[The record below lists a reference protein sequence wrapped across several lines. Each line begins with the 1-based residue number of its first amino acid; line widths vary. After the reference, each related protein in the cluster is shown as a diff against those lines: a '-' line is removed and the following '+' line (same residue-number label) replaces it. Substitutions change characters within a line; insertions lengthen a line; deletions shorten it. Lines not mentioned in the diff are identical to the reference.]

1 MMKYENFVNI
11 PRILLQCDSLSGMIP
26 DRLSHYF
33 GEARNI
39 LLTFPPVEA
48 VNFGSIFRRIEE
60 TGGPVSLYVV

>member
-11 PRILLQCDSLSGMIP
+11 PRSPLQCDNLSGMIP
-26 DRLSHYF
+26 DRLSYYF
-33 GEARNI
+33 GAARKKF
-39 LLTFPPVEA
+39 LTFPPVEA

>member
-1 MMKYENFVNI
+1 MMKYEKFVNI
-11 PRILLQCDSLSGMIP
+11 SKIPLQCVSLSGMIP

-33 GEARNI
+33 GEARKKF
-39 LLTFPPVEA
+39 LTFPTVEA